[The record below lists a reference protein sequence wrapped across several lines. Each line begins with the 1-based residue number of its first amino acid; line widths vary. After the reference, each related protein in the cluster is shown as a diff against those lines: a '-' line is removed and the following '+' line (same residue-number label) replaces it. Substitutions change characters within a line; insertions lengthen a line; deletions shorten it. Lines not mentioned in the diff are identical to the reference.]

1 MSLVFTEADI
11 RVIDDAVTG
20 EEQSKIL
27 QQLNGARWRYG
38 WPVNDAPYVRPCWHS
53 FVAGSQRMEKRSAE
67 GELREHEQWQVLAG
81 FWDRVKAAHMPDA
94 TLLGVYANGQT
105 FGQDSPIHR
114 DNKASEQGLTVVMFC
129 NEHWASSWGGELV
142 FYDHAKQNII
152 KSVLP
157 KPGRIVIFN
166 GHVPHSARSPAA
178 TCDRL
183 RMTLAFKTLI

>member
-1 MSLVFTEADI
+1 MDFVFTDDDI
-11 RVIDDAVTG
+11 CVIDDAVTG

-53 FVAGSQRMEKRSAE
+53 FVAGSKRLEQRCAHD
-67 GELREHEQWQVLAG
+67 ELLEHEQWQFLAA
-81 FWDRVKAAHMPDA
+81 FWTRVKEAHMPSA

-114 DNKASEQGLTVVMFC
+114 DNKANENGRTIVMFC

-142 FYDHAKQNII
+142 FYDHSKENII